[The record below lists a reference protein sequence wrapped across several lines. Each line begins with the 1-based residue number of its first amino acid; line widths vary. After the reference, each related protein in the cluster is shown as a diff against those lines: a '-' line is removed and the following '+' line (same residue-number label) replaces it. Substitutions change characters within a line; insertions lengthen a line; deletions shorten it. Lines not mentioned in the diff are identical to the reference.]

1 MSKVLD
7 DLWVLLG
14 TLMLVQLLSQAIA
27 ITPRLVNR
35 DLLRPGGVLGDDRD
49 LSVIIQSHE
58 ATVASDDLTVTV
70 RSDDL
75 GRARREGRKKGLMT
89 GEQTDITL
97 GSPNNDI
104 DRLPFHTSRSALTTL
119 T

>member
-75 GRARREGRKKGLMT
+75 GRARREGRAT
-89 GEQTDITL
+89 AR
-97 GSPNNDI
+97 PNNKLSPI
-104 DRLPFHTSRSALTTL
+104 FFRSGNYLGGFQCEFSFGFKL
-119 T
+119 